1 MKTRYKNLG
10 GILYFQNKKIKPNE
24 TFVAESSEVPKSFKN
39 ALQVLEVIE
48 DKKETQKKETA
59 KEPKKEEEA
68 TPKQTEEKETSSDEQ
83 EKTATAKKL
92 QRRR

>member
-59 KEPKKEEEA
+59 KEPKKEES

>member
-24 TFVAESSEVPKSFKN
+24 TFVAESSQIPKSFKN

-48 DKKETQKKETA
+48 DKKEAQKKKA
-59 KEPKKEEEA
+59 PEPKKEEA